1 MKIKTSLAYSKS
13 TLALLALFSSQV
25 IAAGGGAAPQIPGAP
40 AAATGLVEKA
50 MGLFGKKDK
59 DEGTTSST
67 GQGGNNTPSATASET
82 PLENIMPGA
91 NNPSPHKFM
100 KRARKSKEDYIKN
113 LKEKQEKTKEKFDK
127 ITDENHK
134 KMAEAAMA
142 GFDIWMNAMEAYQN
156 PKAPYAG
163 ASRSAMENLILIN
176 RLAKIKPENNNEDF
190 PAGEFNSLKNRLDE
204 IKNRIF
210 RNKYGEDNRKTL
222 EAMTKSLEKYLS
234 VLGDLKG
241 KKSNYYH
248 FLREIYREIHAL
260 ELFAHNRK
268 ENPAN
273 EKK

>member
-1 MKIKTSLAYSKS
+1 MKK
-13 TLALLALFSSQV
+13 
-25 IAAGGGAAPQIPGAP
+25 
-40 AAATGLVEKA
+40 
-50 MGLFGKKDK
+50 
-59 DEGTTSST
+59 
-67 GQGGNNTPSATASET
+67 
-82 PLENIMPGA
+82 
-91 NNPSPHKFM
+91 
-100 KRARKSKEDYIKN
+100 ARKSKEDYIKS
-113 LKEKQEKTKEKFDK
+113 LREKRENSRETYDK

-142 GFDIWMNAMEAYQN
+142 SFDIWINAMEAYQN

-222 EAMTKSLEKYLS
+222 EAMTKSLEKYLTALS
-234 VLGDLKG
+234 DLKN

-248 FLREIYREIHAL
+248 LLRIIYRQIHDL

-268 ENPAN
+268 ENTAN